1 MLQFM
6 LLFNNII
13 LFIND
18 IGFGARGRG
27 PHYLA
32 QVGQRGA
39 HHFELQP
46 LVCSGKVI
54 TLTQHAVH
62 YPGYQS
68 NNKQPAGP
76 LILGLVT

>member
-1 MLQFM
+1 M

-18 IGFGARGRG
+18 IGFGARGRRA
-27 PHYLA
+27 PLF
-32 QVGQRGA
+32 GQSGAKGA